1 MRKMLSVLY
10 SSELKWWRTLTAREK
25 LYTVYFLASFM
36 LLVGI
41 AESNPIWVVLLAV
54 LNFGNSARLVKRV
67 PTDGLEE

>member
-25 LYTVYFLASFM
+25 LYTVYFLASLM
-36 LLVGI
+36 LVIGL
-41 AESNPIWVVLLAV
+41 AESNPMWVILLAV
-54 LNFGNSARLVKRV
+54 LNFGNSARLIKKV

>member
-41 AESNPIWVVLLAV
+41 AEGNPVWVVLLAV
-54 LNFGNSARLVKRV
+54 LNFGNSARLIKRV

>member
-1 MRKMLSVLY
+1 MLSVLY

-41 AESNPIWVVLLAV
+41 SDGNPIWVVLLAV
-54 LNFGNSARLVKRV
+54 LNFGNSSRLIKKV

>member
-1 MRKMLSVLY
+1 MRKILSVLY
-10 SSELKWWRTLTAREK
+10 SSELKWWHTLTAREK

>member
-36 LLVGI
+36 LLVGT
-41 AESNPIWVVLLAV
+41 AEGNPIWVVLLAV
-54 LNFGNSARLVKRV
+54 LNFGNSVRLIKRV
-67 PTDGLEE
+67 PADKLED

>member
-10 SSELKWWRTLTAREK
+10 SGELKWWRTLTAREK

-36 LLVGI
+36 LLVGM
-41 AESNPIWVVLLAV
+41 ADGNPIWVVLLAV
-54 LNFGNSARLVKRV
+54 LNFGNSARLIKKV

>member
-1 MRKMLSVLY
+1 MLSVLY